1 MSVWIVTNNWG
12 DVLEV
17 FESKEGAVSY
27 LISRLKEAA
36 IDDSKKWKNFIEF
49 YDLYMLED
57 EDKDLAIRL
66 SEECEIY
73 AEKKEVM
80 KTKYT
85 L

>member
-12 DVLEV
+12 EVLEV
-17 FESKEGAVSY
+17 FESRDGAVSY

-36 IDDSKKWKNFIEF
+36 IDDDKKWKNFINF

-57 EDKDLAIRL
+57 EDKDLSVRL
-66 SEECEIY
+66 SEEYIIY
-73 AEKKEVM
+73 AEKKEVI
-80 KTKYT
+80 KVKYT